1 MREAVGN
8 CSIVAEA
15 LLSFS
20 GRTVHPLAERVFNVV
35 GSNRAHLETNQVP
48 IIFPLTRF
56 LGFIR

>member
-20 GRTVHPLAERVFNVV
+20 GRTVHPLAERVFNFAGISV
-35 GSNRAHLETNQVP
+35 Q
-48 IIFPLTRF
+48 I
-56 LGFIR
+56 